1 MLVNLKDILKDCEQ
15 HKYAVGSFNTPTL
28 ETLRAVIR
36 AAETL
41 GTPVI
46 LNHAENEEE
55 VIPIEIIAPL
65 MVEYAKNARVP
76 VAVHIDHGETFPYLM
91 KAIRLGF
98 TSIMYDCSSLSLETN
113 ICRVK
118 QFVALA
124 HPLGISVEAEIGA
137 MPNNMA
143 GCANGK
149 EKSDLSYM
157 EAYFTNPQEA
167 ALFAERTGVDA
178 LAISFG
184 TVHGSYEGEPHLDI
198 GRVKQIRSAIPAE
211 TALVLHGGSGPGEG
225 QTRRAIDAG
234 IR

>member
-1 MLVNLKDILKDCEQ
+1 
-15 HKYAVGSFNTPTL
+15 
-28 ETLRAVIR
+28 
-36 AAETL
+36 
-41 GTPVI
+41 
-46 LNHAENEEE
+46 
-55 VIPIEIIAPL
+55 
-65 MVEYAKNARVP
+65 
-76 VAVHIDHGETFPYLM
+76 
-91 KAIRLGF
+91 
-98 TSIMYDCSSLSLETN
+98 
-113 ICRVK
+113 VK

-211 TALVLHGGSGPGEG
+211 TDLVMHGGSGTGEE

-234 IR
+234 IRKINYFTAMDTAPAPVLLDVIEQAKGTPVHYGRLAKLAMEIMEEKVKEAMLVFLNGRSV